1 MNRKIERVVKLNP
14 ASVAF
19 LFWRR
24 LLDILIK
31 TNIFALVIPL
41 QKTSSRLFHHVLIKT
56 NIFVLVTRLQDLFRS
71 SSWPLAKTYSIYLQ
85 DIFNPFLRYTAKTIY
100 TYVHIYIY
108 IHIYVYVY
116 IYIYTYILWSEYKF
130 SKSGHFGYTETKTVI
145 LKHYIKWLL
154 LQIKIF
160 LLKSGIRKDVV
171 PRRHRT

>member
-108 IHIYVYVY
+108 
-116 IYIYTYILWSEYKF
+116 TYMYKF
-130 SKSGHFGYTETKTVI
+130 SKSGLFGYTETKTVI
-145 LKHYIKWLL
+145 LKRFIKWLL

-160 LLKSGIRKDVV
+160 LLKSGIRKDVA

>member
-100 TYVHIYIY
+100 TYVHRVYIHSICDIIYHIIYIY
-108 IHIYVYVY
+108 ICVYVY
-116 IYIYTYILWSEYKF
+116 MAFYTNIIYI
-130 SKSGHFGYTETKTVI
+130 
-145 LKHYIKWLL
+145 
-154 LQIKIF
+154 
-160 LLKSGIRKDVV
+160 
-171 PRRHRT
+171 